1 MADTDDD
8 LAAYVIQAAQLMG
21 VNLGA
26 ADRAAVVANF
36 RNYRALYEA
45 LREADFG
52 DAVDPAAVY
61 RP

>member
-45 LREADFG
+45 IRDFDLG
-52 DAVDPAAVY
+52 DAVDPAGIY